1 MLGTKDV
8 ISYFVSV
15 VGWFSHCI
23 EAFMYLSFYSANC
36 KAQDVFDFAEF
47 EEKYG
52 KNQKPAFLKSMAE
65 ARDAR
70 SGTEAIIEETGGEK
84 KRASRVSRTSEKLGY
99 YRTVLAL
106 QIMGLGRGCHS
117 VIPYR
122 HFNMAFHDTL
132 SQKYVYTD
140 FIFLFAH
147 TILQPYLLIS
157 HHFVCKQMVFQYLYE
172 IFFSIFSLVAIIRIV
187 LLFTLL
193 AYYDFRTCDMATSI
207 FTKF

>member
-15 VGWFSHCI
+15 VGWFSHRI

-70 SGTEAIIEETGGEK
+70 SGTGAISEETGGDK
-84 KRASRVSRTSEKLGY
+84 KRTSRVSRTSEKFGY
-99 YRTVLAL
+99 CSATAL
-106 QIMGLGRGCHS
+106 QIIPFGGLGRGCHS
-117 VIPYR
+117 LTPCR
-122 HFNMAFHDTL
+122 HFNMAFYAIL

-140 FIFLFAH
+140 FIFLFVH

-157 HHFVCKQMVFQYLYE
+157 HHFEYKQMV
-172 IFFSIFSLVAIIRIV
+172 
-187 LLFTLL
+187 
-193 AYYDFRTCDMATSI
+193 C
-207 FTKF
+207 

>member
-15 VGWFSHCI
+15 VGWFSHRI

-70 SGTEAIIEETGGEK
+70 SGTEAISEETGGEK
-84 KRASRVSRTSEKLGY
+84 KRASRVSRTSEKFGY
-99 YRTVLAL
+99 CSATAL
-106 QIMGLGRGCHS
+106 QIIPFRGMGRGCHS

-122 HFNMAFHDTL
+122 HFNMAFHDIL

-140 FIFLFAH
+140 FIFLFVH

-157 HHFVCKQMVFQYLYE
+157 HHFVYKQMV
-172 IFFSIFSLVAIIRIV
+172 
-187 LLFTLL
+187 
-193 AYYDFRTCDMATSI
+193 C
-207 FTKF
+207 